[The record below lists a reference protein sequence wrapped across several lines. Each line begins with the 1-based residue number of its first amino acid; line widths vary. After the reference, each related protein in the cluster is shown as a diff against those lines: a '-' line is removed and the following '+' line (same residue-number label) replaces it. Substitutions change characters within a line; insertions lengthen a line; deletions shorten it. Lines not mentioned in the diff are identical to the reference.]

1 MAHRA
6 QDDGRCA
13 RGGRGWRRRRSDHR
27 TSQNAPVVDR
37 VVSHVTITDPRHS
50 LFGQRLV
57 VLGERSGRGPGYVA
71 VELPDGRRRSVR
83 KTATDLVV
91 PSQPVGS
98 NLPRISI
105 RTLIPLA
112 RHVNRILNLLTEEVI
127 RDGPAPPSASSRC
140 VSTAEP
146 GHQEQP
152 ACGSQS
158 TSLAGPVARDA
169 NTDRPDTGG
178 PFAPDAAGG
187 RPARDGDAPC

>member
-1 MAHRA
+1 VRW
-6 QDDGRCA
+6 QR
-13 RGGRGWRRRRSDHR
+13 RGPR
-27 TSQNAPVVDR
+27 TWQNAPVVDR

-57 VLGERSGRGPGYVA
+57 VIGERSGRGPGYVA
-71 VELPDGRRRSVR
+71 VELPGGRRRSVL

-98 NLPRISI
+98 NLPRISL

-112 RHVNRILNLLTEEVI
+112 RHVNRILNLLIEEVI
-127 RDGPAPPSASSRC
+127 RDGLAPPSASSRC

-146 GHQEQP
+146 GHQEQS
-152 ACGSQS
+152 ASGSQS
-158 TSLAGPVARDA
+158 TSLAGPVARET

-187 RPARDGDAPC
+187 RPAGDGDAPC

>member
-1 MAHRA
+1 MAYIIKFA
-6 QDDGRCA
+6 LDIPKQKFGITGTTSIELLGLIAA
-13 RGGRGWRRRRSDHR
+13 RWSSWHHR

-50 LFGQRLV
+50 FFGQRLV

-112 RHVNRILNLLTEEVI
+112 QDRLADR
-127 RDGPAPPSASSRC
+127 RD
-140 VSTAEP
+140 
-146 GHQEQP
+146 
-152 ACGSQS
+152 
-158 TSLAGPVARDA
+158 
-169 NTDRPDTGG
+169 
-178 PFAPDAAGG
+178 
-187 RPARDGDAPC
+187 